1 MEFSELILKRQSD
14 RKYQDKPVAREL
26 IIKCIEAARVAP
38 SACNSQPWT
47 FVVVDE
53 PVLCAEMASAAAS
66 IGRNN
71 FVAQA
76 PVIVAVVQ
84 ERMNLSAR
92 IGCAIKDKEYSLLDI
107 GIAVEHFCLQAA
119 ELGLGTCILGWF
131 DEKKVRKLL
140 GVKKRRIPLLI
151 SLGYSNCETRNKTRK
166 PIDRMSCWNK
176 YNKDE

>member
-26 IIKCIEAARVAP
+26 IIKCIEAARMAP

-53 PVLCAEMASAAAS
+53 PELCAEMASAAAS
-66 IGRNN
+66 IGMNK

-131 DEKKVRKLL
+131 DEKKVRKIYLDA
-140 GVKKRRIPLLI
+140 GYKIVDIIDYPNVKSMALYTAPSALI
-151 SLGYSNCETRNKTRK
+151 LPSTASMTSLG
-166 PIDRMSCWNK
+166 
-176 YNKDE
+176 